1 MSLPGDAVLAHQ
13 LTAREGVC
21 EPIRLTLQALSSDIS
36 MPLKAFIGAPV
47 AFQIGDIAGIEQTIC
62 AIVCE
67 ARQLAADGGF
77 VLYEFV
83 CTDALSL
90 LDRRVTWRVFRDA
103 SVADI
108 SHTIIQEHTTGNQVI
123 GAAFRLD
130 TSALGT
136 YPSRGFTMQA
146 KESDLAFMTRLWR
159 REGISWYFTHQ
170 IENGAPIHTLHLVDK
185 ADAWKANRAG
195 LVRFNRADATEP
207 NDTIFAWEAYRE
219 LAPGAVYAASHD
231 YQTAGV
237 KQLDATTSQD
247 QGEHGKALAA
257 TLTQYWYDSPHIAEN
272 ADHYEQVMQRRQ
284 LALSQ
289 GAKHFAGQSVVRA
302 FVGAQARSFRWPAI
316 RKSTGIQPK
325 SVNSC

>member
-1 MSLPGDAVLAHQ
+1 
-13 LTAREGVC
+13 
-21 EPIRLTLQALSSDIS
+21 

-302 FVGAQARSFRWPAI
+302 FVGRRHGLFDGRPSGNRQASSRRASIRVDTCGNTRAQQS
-316 RKSTGIQPK
+316 SSELTGERQ
-325 SVNSC
+325 VRNRRR